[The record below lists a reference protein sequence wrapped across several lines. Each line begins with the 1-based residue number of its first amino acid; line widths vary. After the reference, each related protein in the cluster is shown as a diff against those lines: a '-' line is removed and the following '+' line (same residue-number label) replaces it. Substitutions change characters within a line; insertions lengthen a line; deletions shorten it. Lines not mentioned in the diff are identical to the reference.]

1 MKRQRSWGFAETKED
16 ETEGTNDAHD
26 GDGNAPE
33 TSVGS
38 ASLSLSA
45 LETMEATA
53 GIVSPLSTSS
63 SGSQIHRK
71 RRNHSNSNI
80 SSSNNKR
87 RPVSSP
93 EDIQAFQERGFVWL
107 PKAFDPKDA
116 QEARQLLWQRLEA
129 EQGICEDDPS
139 TWPERVGIPDCY
151 ETSATSTTATA
162 PWTNIVTDR
171 LRTAIDQLC
180 GTNRWHPFGLGW

>member
-1 MKRQRSWGFAETKED
+1 MKRQRPCSFAEKKED

-33 TSVGS
+33 ISVGS
-38 ASLSLSA
+38 TSFSLSA
-45 LETMEATA
+45 LESTEATA

-80 SSSNNKR
+80 SSSNNKGQ
-87 RPVSSP
+87 PVLSP
-93 EDIQAFQERGFVWL
+93 EDIQAFEEKGFVRL
-107 PKAFDPKDA
+107 SMAFDPKDA
-116 QEARQLLWQRLEA
+116 REARQLVWQRLHIDR
-129 EQGICEDDPS
+129 GICEDDPS

-151 ETSATSTTATA
+151 ETSTPSATA

-180 GTNRWHPFGLGW
+180 GTNRWQPFGLGW